1 MSVARPPDKT
11 EVNKTHVNGNQNP
24 SEHPSVEPR
33 WLMPVVDAVLVV
45 VAFML
50 AYVMR
55 YEWQIIRPVLDPSRA
70 EFAPYLPF
78 MAMYGF
84 ILYLNNQS
92 NGLYRPIRGRAW
104 LEEVTTIANGVTNA
118 TVILLAVFFIFQPLV
133 TSRLMLIYV
142 ASLTIVLLSLGRM
155 VRLLVLAYLRSKGIG
170 VQKVLIVGMG
180 DVGNAVLRVMISRGD
195 LGYKVAGYVDD
206 NPVRGNNDL
215 GRVTGLGS
223 LDNLPSAIRENN
235 IDLVVIT
242 LRWKHYDKILA
253 MSRTCREMGAQV
265 RVVPDIFQLNL
276 RQVQVENLDGITL
289 LGVNGDQ
296 PFTGTNRIFKR
307 LLDLVLTIVSLP
319 LWLLVIGIIGLLV
332 KLEDRG
338 SIFYMQKRIG
348 EDGREFNMVKFRTMI
363 PDADKYRDELIK
375 QHDQDPRHP
384 KIVNDPRITRIGRFL
399 RRSSLDE
406 LPNLFNVLKGEM
418 SLVGPRPPMPDEVAL
433 YEKWHMQRLQIIPGM
448 TGLWQ
453 VSGRSEIPFDEM
465 VLMDIYYIENWSVK
479 FDLQILLM
487 TIPRVLLRSG
497 AY

>member
-1 MSVARPPDKT
+1 
-11 EVNKTHVNGNQNP
+11 
-24 SEHPSVEPR
+24 
-33 WLMPVVDAVLVV
+33 
-45 VAFML
+45 
-50 AYVMR
+50 
-55 YEWQIIRPVLDPSRA
+55 
-70 EFAPYLPF
+70 
-78 MAMYGF
+78 
-84 ILYLNNQS
+84 
-92 NGLYRPIRGRAW
+92 
-104 LEEVTTIANGVTNA
+104 
-118 TVILLAVFFIFQPLV
+118 
-133 TSRLMLIYV
+133 
-142 ASLTIVLLSLGRM
+142 
-155 VRLLVLAYLRSKGIG
+155 
-170 VQKVLIVGMG
+170 
-180 DVGNAVLRVMISRGD
+180 
-195 LGYKVAGYVDD
+195 
-206 NPVRGNNDL
+206 
-215 GRVTGLGS
+215 
-223 LDNLPSAIRENN
+223 
-235 IDLVVIT
+235 
-242 LRWKHYDKILA
+242 
-253 MSRTCREMGAQV
+253 
-265 RVVPDIFQLNL
+265 
-276 RQVQVENLDGITL
+276 
-289 LGVNGDQ
+289 
-296 PFTGTNRIFKR
+296 
-307 LLDLVLTIVSLP
+307 VLTIVSLP